1 MIFDLHKLDSFE
13 NDFVVFHGISAM
25 KSKLSNEILRGRP
38 FGGITTLIKKSF
50 YKKFSNVLSVKR
62 SERFLVLKLDK
73 LLIVNVYLP
82 CCSCDD
88 DYELLFSILNDLL
101 DIISEVEHNSIIIGG
116 DFNCN
121 LLQYST
127 GMSIIQDFIHKINSS
142 VCNNLLN
149 GPCTIEYTYVVENRN
164 AYSNIDYFIVS
175 NSLSNSINNYQ
186 VIHSIENMSDHLP
199 VELELNSNFYID
211 CVQDSPI
218 NNSEYN
224 EPDLVEDNYY
234 TSFLNRFDW
243 SLTSSGKYYEC
254 TRISLMEIY
263 NKLNLISVDQ
273 IVNRTTPL
281 TVEDFNSLFNEMVLI
296 LQTCTQECVPLREKT
311 NCHKKCWWDNNLQE
325 EKSHSIRTQQAW
337 IKAGKPR
344 SGNLYN
350 ERLKARKNYRKLIN
364 EKKVNFQGKIST
376 NLKRSLYA
384 SSSKTFWR
392 IWNTNFHASKLSKK
406 HNVNNLKTNT
416 EIANYLANNF
426 RETCTPN
433 NEKLSSKFRSDYFAQ
448 KLNYSNSDN
457 IKPLDIALVEKSISN
472 ISEHKAAGFDTLTI
486 ECIKQAHPSL
496 IIVLTKMFNFFLFNG
511 IVPDNFGLGI
521 TTAIPKFS
529 GSKPITV
536 ADDYRGITVNTVISK
551 IFEYCILDYLTEL
564 KTSSRQFGF
573 KKGIGCTH
581 SIHTVRKVINHF
593 HSKGSTIN
601 IGVID
606 LRKAFD
612 KVNYFALLATLQKFH
627 VNVHIISLLE
637 NWFSKNFTIVKWED
651 TFSQNVQLNSGVRQ
665 GGILS
670 PLLFSIYVD
679 SVLKYLE
686 NSKLGCFVNYQ
697 CYNSFM
703 YADDLIL
710 LSTSVTDLQLMFN
723 LCSAVFSMLDLPINV
738 NKSHCMRVGARF
750 DTSCAN
756 ITLCNEPIQWVDSIK
771 FLGVIL
777 EKGKKLKFNWDASRR
792 NFYSSVNSI
801 LGKLGVNNDSTDV
814 LFHLVKS
821 KAVPYL
827 TYGICT
833 VNLSKQ
839 DLNKFNFAYNSV
851 FSKVFKSF
859 DNAVIKTCQ
868 YYCGF
873 LSFEYMYEFSR
884 LKFLQRLIDTNFLN
898 EDHVLDTNDFKDY
911 HYLKNKYAITKCISI
926 TVIWKHFGN
935 SLNL

>member
-1 MIFDLHKLDSFE
+1 MPPAVKNFGIF
-13 NDFVVFHGISAM
+13 G
-25 KSKLSNEILRGRP
+25 
-38 FGGITTLIKKSF
+38 TLIF
-50 YKKFSNVLSVKR
+50 M
-62 SERFLVLKLDK
+62 
-73 LLIVNVYLP
+73 
-82 CCSCDD
+82 
-88 DYELLFSILNDLL
+88 
-101 DIISEVEHNSIIIGG
+101 H
-116 DFNCN
+116 
-121 LLQYST
+121 
-127 GMSIIQDFIHKINSS
+127 
-142 VCNNLLN
+142 
-149 GPCTIEYTYVVENRN
+149 
-164 AYSNIDYFIVS
+164 
-175 NSLSNSINNYQ
+175 
-186 VIHSIENMSDHLP
+186 
-199 VELELNSNFYID
+199 LNSA
-211 CVQDSPI
+211 
-218 NNSEYN
+218 
-224 EPDLVEDNYY
+224 
-234 TSFLNRFDW
+234 
-243 SLTSSGKYYEC
+243 
-254 TRISLMEIY
+254 
-263 NKLNLISVDQ
+263 
-273 IVNRTTPL
+273 
-281 TVEDFNSLFNEMVLI
+281 
-296 LQTCTQECVPLREKT
+296 
-311 NCHKKCWWDNNLQE
+311 KKQ
-325 EKSHSIRTQQAW
+325 
-337 IKAGKPR
+337 
-344 SGNLYN
+344 
-350 ERLKARKNYRKLIN
+350 
-364 EKKVNFQGKIST
+364 
-376 NLKRSLYA
+376 
-384 SSSKTFWR
+384 
-392 IWNTNFHASKLSKK
+392 
-406 HNVNNLKTNT
+406 NVNNLKTNT

-710 LSTSVTDLQLMFN
+710 LSTSVTDLQLMFKF
-723 LCSAVFSMLDLPINV
+723 VF
-738 NKSHCMRVGARF
+738 C
-750 DTSCAN
+750 
-756 ITLCNEPIQWVDSIK
+756 
-771 FLGVIL
+771 
-777 EKGKKLKFNWDASRR
+777 
-792 NFYSSVNSI
+792 
-801 LGKLGVNNDSTDV
+801 
-814 LFHLVKS
+814 
-821 KAVPYL
+821 
-827 TYGICT
+827 
-833 VNLSKQ
+833 
-839 DLNKFNFAYNSV
+839 SV
-851 FSKVFKSF
+851 F
-859 DNAVIKTCQ
+859 NA
-868 YYCGF
+868 
-873 LSFEYMYEFSR
+873 
-884 LKFLQRLIDTNFLN
+884 
-898 EDHVLDTNDFKDY
+898 
-911 HYLKNKYAITKCISI
+911 
-926 TVIWKHFGN
+926 
-935 SLNL
+935 